1 MERSNY
7 ALISALYSDKSRGL
21 YSDIYFPIMKYAIVK
36 IYSDQTEGE
45 HYATADDVHEKIKEL
60 FDIKIPHVVIAKTVL
75 KLSLI
80 DNSTIGL
87 KVFEQGNTF
96 QILSARFDE
105 DEVTYQEREFVF
117 NQHLMEIEAEYKAFI
132 EREGTCDDNVTFTE
146 FTSKNTDN
154 VLGYFEN
161 DSESQVEEKYAS
173 MVFFLEYLHR
183 ENDELYK
190 VANQLFWGSVIAAF
204 LQSDRPNVHDE
215 ERGSEAEYYLDTS
228 IAMGLLDL
236 STPEN
241 EMSARDVCDIIKS
254 SGSRLKIHPVTIEEM
269 KTILGSVALNGP
281 YPGTGIANAC
291 YRRNLLAPEITKILV
306 NLQKELED
314 KGVQVFPSAMP
325 DCRRQVMNKYK
336 GKSVLRELASLR
348 NDNNGAEIQ
357 STYFTDQFREAHDIF
372 MDDYIKEL
380 RKAKNGRDNVYFL
393 TTNIDLITF
402 CKERHLEASYM
413 MSTSKVILE
422 LWMHNAQP
430 AKVSASAL
438 TETMARCLD
447 MHRSKVRTK
456 LHEVAKF
463 FNRYKEDV
471 APEVYNEFL
480 RLLYR
485 RARKVV
491 AAVEQI
497 PEDDSKAFMQKLQDA
512 IHEDQSH
519 FDAVNSQM
527 NQKNVDLEGKI
538 AEQEKAI
545 SGLSDVSEQKSQ
557 KIGSLKDKNEELNAE
572 KNKLQTNLKIAE
584 TELNAA
590 KEEAAKE
597 IEEKK
602 AAQKLNLLYAHRD
615 EINEKLVQL
624 KATIEPL
631 EINRGKSFSYRWPKW
646 LMICGIA
653 IIIAAVILLILDK
666 AQVFAFMSWEASAV
680 IVTVSGIMIA
690 SALTLGSEDRLIK
703 HREKTY
709 AIWDEEHPSYPKL
722 KEQISELEEELRFTK
737 REIKNSKTQK

>member
-1 MERSNY
+1 
-7 ALISALYSDKSRGL
+7 
-21 YSDIYFPIMKYAIVK
+21 MKYAIVK
-36 IYSDQTEGE
+36 IYSDKTEGE

-60 FDIKIPHVVIAKTVL
+60 FDVKIPHVVIAKTVL

-80 DNSTIGL
+80 ENSTIGL

-96 QILSARFDE
+96 QIMSARFDE
-105 DEVTYQEREFVF
+105 DEVTYQERESVF

-132 EREGTCDDNVTFTE
+132 EREGTCDDKVTFTE
-146 FTSKNTDN
+146 FISKNTDN
-154 VLGYFEN
+154 ILGYFEN
-161 DSESQVEEKYAS
+161 DSETQVEEEYTS

-183 ENDELYK
+183 DNNDLYK

-254 SGSRLKIHPVTIEEM
+254 SGSRLKIHPATIEEM
-269 KTILGSVALNGP
+269 KTILSSVAQNGA

-291 YRRNLLAPEITKILV
+291 SRRNLLAPEITKILV

-314 KGVQVFPSAMP
+314 KGVQVFPLSMP
-325 DCRRQVMNKYK
+325 DCRRQVMNKYR
-336 GKSVLRELASLR
+336 GKSVLRELAFIR
-348 NDNNGAEIQ
+348 NDNNWAEAQ
-357 STYFTDQFREAHDIF
+357 SVYFSDQFREAHDIF
-372 MDDYIKEL
+372 MDDYIKEQ
-380 RKAKNGRDNVYFL
+380 RKVKNGRDNVYFL
-393 TTNIDLITF
+393 TTNKDLITF
-402 CKERHLEASYM
+402 CKNRHPEASYM

-430 AKVSASAL
+430 SNVSASIL

-447 MHRSKVRTK
+447 LHRSKVRTK

-463 FNRYKEDV
+463 FNRNKEDV

-497 PEDDSKAFMQKLQDA
+497 PEDDSKAFMQKLQEA
-512 IHEDQSH
+512 IKEDQSH
-519 FDAVNSQM
+519 FDAVNSKM
-527 NQKNVDLEGKI
+527 NLKNTNLEGKI

-545 SGLSDVSEQKSQ
+545 NGLSDVSERKSQ
-557 KIGSLKDKNEELNAE
+557 TIGSLKDKNEAIANEKDKLNAE
-572 KNKLQTNLKIAE
+572 LTSANKAVE
-584 TELNAA
+584 SA
-590 KEEAAKE
+590 KEEAATERRDKE
-597 IEEKK
+597 
-602 AAQKLNLLYAHRD
+602 AAQLLNKLYAERD
-615 EINEKLVQL
+615 ELNSKLVQMR
-624 KATIEPL
+624 ATLSPL
-631 EINRGKSFSYRWPKW
+631 EKDRQKSFCNWQPTT
-646 LMICGIA
+646 LVICG
-653 IIIAAVILLILDK
+653 VVLVLIFGALVVLDK
-666 AQVFAFMSWEASAV
+666 LKVYEVASWV
-680 IVTVSGIMIA
+680 PYVTLVTLA
-690 SALTLGSEDRLIK
+690 CALIGAGVAINTEDRRNRRK
-703 HREKTY
+703 EKAFAKWEKVNSAY
-709 AIWDEEHPSYPKL
+709 KDL
-722 KEQISELEEELRFTK
+722 MEQIAELENDLQFCK
-737 REIKNSKTQK
+737 NQIKNSTAQK